1 MSIQIKDSTIEKS
14 KKENTGV
21 NADSNFSLDNHV
33 ARQHLCRKT
42 SQNIHALSKVASY
55 IAFDKK

>member
-1 MSIQIKDSTIEKS
+1 MKDSTIENS